1 MEISYFNKNHL
12 DIDGMTKNCLQF
24 ARDKFSINL
33 FLTYCRNLLP
43 CFPATHVPE
52 YWRVLK

>member
-24 ARDKFSINL
+24 ARDKFIINL

-43 CFPATHVPE
+43 CFPATYVPE